1 MDLCPTCPPFMHLS
15 NKSSRSCR
23 PWGKVMSSSP
33 DSTPIIVFC
42 SSVTWVIRATC
53 STKPA
58 GYRFPSIW
66 NMVSRGIE
74 IFGTNLIPKMRLVIS
89 GAENY
94 LAVNTEHVQSR
105 CVCVWSVENPL
116 EHQQDTGLQ
125 RSVVLWQE
133 KRVKTIQLE
142 TRFQLHLWRRKT
154 VLKRCCRTEVGVG
167 VS

>member
-1 MDLCPTCPPFMHLS
+1 MHLS

-58 GYRFPSIW
+58 GYWLPSIC
-66 NMVSRGIE
+66 NTLVSRGSWDIT
-74 IFGTNLIPKMRLVIS
+74 GTNLIPMMWLVIS
-89 GAENY
+89 GTENY

-105 CVCVWSVENPL
+105 CVCVRSVEKLL

-125 RSVVLWQE
+125 GSVVLRQE

-142 TRFQLHLWRRKT
+142 TRFQLHLWRRK
-154 VLKRCCRTEVGVG
+154 L
-167 VS
+167 S